1 VFNDAGSD
9 PYWLYSNN
17 EGFIKRV
24 EGFDER
30 DIVTKMG
37 NLYGVE
43 QVCAVLKTADM
54 GSYGKVKGN
63 CTQLLSS
70 KTLSD
75 RLLGLSSNIG
85 GETMVY

>member
-1 VFNDAGSD
+1 MVFNDAGSD

-37 NLYGVE
+37 DLYGLE
-43 QVCAVLKTADM
+43 QVCAVMKTPEM
-54 GSYGKVKGN
+54 GSFGKVKGN
-63 CTQLLSS
+63 
-70 KTLSD
+70 
-75 RLLGLSSNIG
+75 
-85 GETMVY
+85 